1 MRRIMSDDG
10 FLFAPVDAR
19 PMRAFR
25 ACFGMLMVVHVLRL
39 YVHGMYERAVL
50 QPAFRFHYELFGVE
64 LVPLLPST
72 IAGAH
77 CHLLVLAVAAF
88 GVAVGIATRICAA
101 IFATA
106 YAAFIL
112 SDRTIFNNHYYL
124 YWLMAMLFV
133 LIEAI
138 VDPHRGSH
146 ARATTAPRWQIL
158 TLRAQVVIVYAYAG
172 VAKLNADWLLHSQPM
187 ATKLVDEAAVYTP
200 RLRPLLEMHACH
212 QLISLGGAVFDL
224 AVGPCL
230 LLPAT
235 RPAALF
241 LACLFHASNHFLWS
255 LGEFP
260 WVMLATN
267 LLFLDHWPEWLEVA
281 QVAGR
286 HSSAPASETA
296 RATGAAPGW
305 AARAQVWAALL
316 HTVTQLLLPLRPLA
330 VSGLDPLDAVH
341 TKAHTLLSW
350 RMMAVSTRNFVN
362 VSLRSEALG
371 GSMLMTRTYNRMHL
385 RFSNGSRVPLAL
397 SPYLSA
403 RQAGYMPYTAPMLVA
418 FARDAARRH
427 GCVKGRAP
435 GGTAHTAAAGLTCRV
450 EADLWSSI
458 NGRPLQRFVEATEDL
473 AAATIGAAAL
483 ATRVLPLLYEFGN
496 TTAAPH
502 RVAPR
507 ERRTCGRDRRSLRR
521 RRRRRL
527 QRNFPGG
534 APLPGARAARAATRS
549 HRTRRGGA
557 RPRTGSGGDGR
568 RPRPA
573 ALAPSR
579 RRWWRRGRGRRGWR
593 GRGRLSAARGRASVT
608 ADGADERTCRGA
620 VWCAAC
626 SAHPRRPC
634 LLGIR
639 LRSHRGRGQ
648 IAQSAGG

>member
-88 GVAVGIATRICAA
+88 GVAVGIATRMCAA
-101 IFATA
+101 TFATA

-133 LIEAI
+133 LIGGDRRPASEAAI
-138 VDPHRGSH
+138 

-267 LLFLDHWPEWLEVA
+267 LLFLDHWPEWLELA

-473 AAATIGAAAL
+473 AAATIGAAA
-483 ATRVLPLLYEFGN
+483 RPRWVLPLLYEFGN
-496 TTAAPH
+496 TTW
-502 RVAPR
+502 
-507 ERRTCGRDRRSLRR
+507 RR
-521 RRRRRL
+521 RIAWL
-527 QRNFPGG
+527 
-534 APLPGARAARAATRS
+534 
-549 HRTRRGGA
+549 
-557 RPRTGSGGDGR
+557 
-568 RPRPA
+568 
-573 ALAPSR
+573 
-579 RRWWRRGRGRRGWR
+579 
-593 GRGRLSAARGRASVT
+593 RASVARAGAT
-608 ADGADERTCRGA
+608 VAVFADVVGGVFNETFPA
-620 VWCAAC
+620 VHPFPARALLVPLHGRIALDVAA
-626 SAHPRRPC
+626 H
-634 LLGIR
+634 
-639 LRSHRGRGQ
+639 GRGP
-648 IAQSAGG
+648 AAAVTVAVLDPPRWRHHGVAGGGGGGGGEVGVAEEGSQPLAEGPALPLMEPMSAPVEVPFGAPHAVRTLDDRACWAYVFGVTEAAAK